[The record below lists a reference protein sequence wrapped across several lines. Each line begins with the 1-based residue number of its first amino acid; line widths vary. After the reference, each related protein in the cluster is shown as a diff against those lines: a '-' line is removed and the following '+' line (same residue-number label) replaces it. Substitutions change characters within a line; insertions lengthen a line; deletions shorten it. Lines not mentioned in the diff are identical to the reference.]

1 MQAEVL
7 IDGAYEIV
15 EKGFFWSFSSAPH
28 AENYDGV
35 YTAGGMGGGSFNHII
50 SATPSIAYHIKA
62 YVKLANDTYEYS
74 NPIVVVTY

>member
-1 MQAEVL
+1 MKLHLKFLCKQKFL

-35 YTAGGMGGGSFNHII
+35 YTGWWNGWEGSFQPILLVP
-50 SATPSIAYHIKA
+50 TPKHSLSY
-62 YVKLANDTYEYS
+62 
-74 NPIVVVTY
+74 